1 MSSEFKLPIYY
12 LENKERLDE
21 NIKEDLE
28 FNKVTECKEG
38 RPSLLEKIYKPKS
51 KIGKLYLHKQGEYFT
66 NNKLFLKQTQQI
78 ISNLKAIDIQK
89 KNIFTHKCNDFYD
102 LWNKIRQDENFIDR
116 YYYCDVNFFKFLNH
130 NSFFLQLLSLYNL
143 FSPILSLCIPILML
157 IVPFFMLKFSGVKIT
172 LASYFEVLQKIFS
185 KHALGNFSNIMK
197 EVSWEKRFYALIS
210 IGFYLFSIYQN
221 SLVCY
226 RFYQNFKQIHDDLF
240 LLMDYLNITIENMN
254 EYGKLIYK
262 HNTYAPFL
270 NSMQDY
276 KHKLESLLVNLNKIN
291 KFTFSH
297 KKLNEIG
304 YVMKYY
310 YEIHI
315 NEDIK
320 DIMEYSFGFNAYM
333 EHLQG
338 IEQLHREKLIK
349 KCKFGKKLKFKNIY
363 NAYLIDKTPVK
374 NNISFD
380 KNIIVTGPNA
390 SGKTTILKS
399 ILFNLIFS
407 QAYGFGFYDT
417 ATIPLYNKIHCY
429 LNIPD
434 TSGRDSLFQAE
445 ARRCKEI
452 MDSFNNKEKHFC
464 IFDELF
470 SGTNP
475 NEACSSSYGF
485 IKYMLNKKVDFILT
499 THLHELCYKL
509 DNSLQNLNMEV
520 IEEENYNFKYSYQIK
535 YGISSIKGGI
545 KVLKDLNFPN
555 EIIQDSL
562 LFRSNY

>member
-1 MSSEFKLPIYY
+1 MSSNFELPIYY
-12 LENKERLDE
+12 LENKQKIDE

-28 FNKVTECKEG
+28 FNKINETKED
-38 RPSLLEKIYKPKS
+38 RPNLLEKIYTPNS
-51 KIGKLYLHKQGEYFT
+51 KIGKIYLSKQGEYFT
-66 NNKLFLKQTQQI
+66 NNKLFLKQTQEM
-78 ISNLKAIDIQK
+78 ISKIKANQHQNFVSQK
-89 KNIFTHKCNDFYD
+89 YDDFYD
-102 LWNKIRQDENFIDR
+102 LWNKIRNDENFIDR

-143 FSPILSLCIPILML
+143 FSPVLSLCIPILML

-172 LASYFEVLQKIFS
+172 LTSYIEVLQKIFS
-185 KHALGNFSNIMK
+185 RHALGNIGNIMK

-240 LLMDYLNITIENMN
+240 LLIDYLNITLRNMD
-254 EYGKLIYK
+254 EYSKLIYK
-262 HNTYAPFL
+262 HNTYTPFL
-270 NSMQDY
+270 NCLQQY

-320 DIMEYSFGFNAYM
+320 DIIEYSFGFNAYM

-338 IEQLHREKLIK
+338 IEHLYREKLIK
-349 KCKFGKKLKFKNIY
+349 KCKFGRKLKFKNIY
-363 NAYLIDKTPVK
+363 NAYLLDKTPTK

-407 QAYGFGFYDT
+407 QSYGFGFYDS

-452 MDSFNNKEKHFC
+452 IDSFKNNEKHFC

-499 THLHELCYKL
+499 THLHELCL
-509 DNSLQNLNMEV
+509 QLNDNILNLNMEV
-520 IEEENYNFKYSYQIK
+520 LEQDNFSFKYSYQIK
-535 YGISSIKGGI
+535 NGISSIKGGI
-545 KVLKDLNFPN
+545 KVLKDLNYPN
-555 EIIQDSL
+555 EIIQDSI

>member
-1 MSSEFKLPIYY
+1 MSNSFELPIYY
-12 LENKERLDE
+12 LENKQKIDE

-28 FNKVTECKEG
+28 FNKVNESKEE
-38 RPSLLEKIYKPKS
+38 RPSLLEKIYIPKS
-51 KIGKLYLHKQGEYFT
+51 KIGKLHLPKQGEYFT
-66 NNKLFLKQTQQI
+66 NNKLFLKQTQNI
-78 ISNLKAIDIQK
+78 IGKLQENKCHKTNIQK
-89 KNIFTHKCNDFYD
+89 YDEFYD
-102 LWNKIRQDENFIDR
+102 LWNKIRNDENFIDR

-143 FSPILSLCIPILML
+143 FSPVLSLCIPILML

-172 LASYFEVLQKIFS
+172 LTTYFEVLQKIFS

-240 LLMDYLNITIENMN
+240 LLVDYLNISISNMN
-254 EYGKLIYK
+254 DYSLLISNQ
-262 HNTYAPFL
+262 NTYAPFL
-270 NSMQDY
+270 NCMQDY
-276 KHKLESLLVNLNKIN
+276 KHKLASLLDKLNKIN
-291 KFTFSH
+291 KFSFSH

-315 NEDIK
+315 NGDIK
-320 DIMEYSFGFNAYM
+320 DIIEYSFGFNAYI
-333 EHLQG
+333 EHLHG
-338 IEQLHREKLIK
+338 IQRLYREKLIK
-349 KCKFGKKLKFKNIY
+349 KCKFGRKLKFKHIY
-363 NAYLIDKTPVK
+363 NPYLLDKNPIK
-374 NNISFD
+374 NNITFD

-407 QAYGFGFYDT
+407 QCYGFGFYDN

-452 MDSFNNKEKHFC
+452 IDSFNNKEKHFC

-475 NEACSSSYGF
+475 NEACSSSYAF

-499 THLHELCYKL
+499 THLHELCSQL
-509 DNSLQNLNMEV
+509 NEHILNLNMEV
-520 IEEENYNFKYSYQIK
+520 IEKDNLSFEYTYQINN
-535 YGISSIKGGI
+535 GISSIKGGI
-545 KVLKDLNFPN
+545 KVLKDLNYPA

>member
-1 MSSEFKLPIYY
+1 MSSNFELPIYY
-12 LENKERLDE
+12 LENKQKIDE

-28 FNKVTECKEG
+28 FNKINETKED
-38 RPSLLEKIYKPKS
+38 RPNLLEKIYTPNS
-51 KIGKLYLHKQGEYFT
+51 KIGKIYLSKQGEYFT
-66 NNKLFLKQTQQI
+66 NNKLFLKQTQDM
-78 ISNLKAIDIQK
+78 ISKLK
-89 KNIFTHKCNDFYD
+89 KNEHQIFVSQKYDDFYD
-102 LWNKIRQDENFIDR
+102 LWNKIRNDENFIDR

-143 FSPILSLCIPILML
+143 FSPVLSLCIPILML

-172 LASYFEVLQKIFS
+172 LTSYIEVLQKIFS
-185 KHALGNFSNIMK
+185 RHALGNIGNIMK

-240 LLMDYLNITIENMN
+240 LLTDYLNITLRNMD
-254 EYGKLIYK
+254 EYSKLIYK
-262 HNTYAPFL
+262 YNTYSPFL
-270 NSMQDY
+270 NCLQEY
-276 KHKLESLLVNLNKIN
+276 KHKLESLLDKLNKIN

-320 DIMEYSFGFNAYM
+320 DMVEYSFGFNAYM

-349 KCKFGKKLKFKNIY
+349 KCKFGRKLKFKNIY
-363 NAYLIDKTPVK
+363 NAYLLDKTPTK

-407 QAYGFGFYDT
+407 QSYGFGFYDS

-452 MDSFNNKEKHFC
+452 IDSFKNNEKHFC

-499 THLHELCYKL
+499 THLHELCL
-509 DNSLQNLNMEV
+509 QLNDNILNLNMEV
-520 IEEENYNFKYSYQIK
+520 LEQDNFSFKYSYQIK
-535 YGISSIKGGI
+535 NGISSIKGGI
-545 KVLKDLNFPN
+545 KVLKDLNYPN
-555 EIIQDSL
+555 EIIQDSI

>member
-1 MSSEFKLPIYY
+1 MSSEFELPIYY

-28 FNKVTECKEG
+28 FNKVTDSKEG

-51 KIGKLYLHKQGEYFT
+51 KIGNLYLHKQGEYFT

-78 ISNLKAIDIQK
+78 ISNLKAIDLQK
-89 KNIFTHKCNDFYD
+89 NNIFTQKCDEFYD

-185 KHALGNFSNIMK
+185 KHALGNFSNIIK

-240 LLMDYLNITIENMN
+240 LLIDYLNISIRNMD

-270 NSMQDY
+270 NCMQDY

-338 IEQLHREKLIK
+338 IELLHREKLIK
-349 KCKFGKKLKFKNIY
+349 KCKFGRKLKFKNIY

>member
-1 MSSEFKLPIYY
+1 
-12 LENKERLDE
+12 
-21 NIKEDLE
+21 
-28 FNKVTECKEG
+28 
-38 RPSLLEKIYKPKS
+38 
-51 KIGKLYLHKQGEYFT
+51 
-66 NNKLFLKQTQQI
+66 
-78 ISNLKAIDIQK
+78 
-89 KNIFTHKCNDFYD
+89 
-102 LWNKIRQDENFIDR
+102 
-116 YYYCDVNFFKFLNH
+116 
-130 NSFFLQLLSLYNL
+130 
-143 FSPILSLCIPILML
+143 
-157 IVPFFMLKFSGVKIT
+157 MLKFSGVKIT
-172 LASYFEVLQKIFS
+172 LTSYIEVLQKIFS
-185 KHALGNFSNIMK
+185 RHALGNIGNIMK

-240 LLMDYLNITIENMN
+240 LLIDYLNITLRNMD
-254 EYGKLIYK
+254 EYSKLIYK
-262 HNTYAPFL
+262 HNTYTPFL
-270 NSMQDY
+270 NCLQEY

-320 DIMEYSFGFNAYM
+320 DIIEYSFGFNAYM

-338 IEQLHREKLIK
+338 IEHLYREKLIK
-349 KCKFGKKLKFKNIY
+349 KCKFGRKLKFKNIY
-363 NAYLIDKTPVK
+363 NAYLLDKTPTK

-407 QAYGFGFYDT
+407 QSYGFGFYDS

-452 MDSFNNKEKHFC
+452 IDSFKNNEKHFC

-499 THLHELCYKL
+499 THLHELCL
-509 DNSLQNLNMEV
+509 QLNDNILNLNMEV
-520 IEEENYNFKYSYQIK
+520 LEQDNFSFKYSYQIK
-535 YGISSIKGGI
+535 NGISSIKGGI
-545 KVLKDLNFPN
+545 KVLKDLNYPN
-555 EIIQDSL
+555 EIIQDSI

>member
-1 MSSEFKLPIYY
+1 MSSNFELPIYY
-12 LENKERLDE
+12 LENKEKLDE

-28 FNKVTECKEG
+28 FNKVTDSSEE
-38 RPSLLEKIYKPKS
+38 RPSLLEKIYKPTS
-51 KIGKLYLHKQGEYFT
+51 KIGKIYLPKQGEYFT
-66 NNKLFLKQTQQI
+66 NNKLFLKQTQDI
-78 ISNLKAIDIQK
+78 ISKLKENQAHKNYIQK
-89 KNIFTHKCNDFYD
+89 YDQFYD
-102 LWNKIRQDENFIDR
+102 LWNKIREDENFIDR

-143 FSPILSLCIPILML
+143 FSPVLSLCIPILML
-157 IVPFFMLKFSGVKIT
+157 IVPFFMLKFSGVPIT
-172 LASYFEVLQKIFS
+172 LSSYIEVLQKIFS

-197 EVSWEKRFYALIS
+197 EVSWEKRFYALVS

-226 RFYQNFKQIHDDLF
+226 RFYQNFKKIHDDLF
-240 LLMDYLNITIENMN
+240 LLIDYLNISIKNMN
-254 EYGKLIYK
+254 DYSILISK
-262 HNTYAPFL
+262 HNTYHPFL
-270 NSMQDY
+270 TSMENY
-276 KHKLESLLVNLNKIN
+276 KNKLTCLVDNLNKIN

-297 KKLNEIG
+297 KKLHEIG
-304 YVMKYY
+304 YVMKCYY
-310 YEIHI
+310 DIHI
-315 NEDIK
+315 KDDIK
-320 DIMEYSFGFNAYM
+320 DIIEYSFGFNAYT
-333 EHLQG
+333 EHLQS
-338 IEQLHREKLIK
+338 IQELYREKLIK
-349 KCKFGKKLKFKNIY
+349 KCKFGRKLKFKNIY
-363 NAYLIDKTPVK
+363 NAYLLDKTPIK

-390 SGKTTILKS
+390 SGKTTMLKS

-407 QAYGFGFYDT
+407 QSYGFGFYDN

-452 MDSFNNKEKHFC
+452 IDSFKSKEKHFC

-485 IKYMLNKKVDFILT
+485 VKYMLNKKVDFILT

-509 DNSLQNLNMEV
+509 DNSIQNLNMEV
-520 IEEENYNFKYSYQIK
+520 IEGDNYTFEYSYQIK
-535 YGISSIKGGI
+535 HGISSIKGGI
-545 KVLKDLNFPN
+545 KVLKDLSFPN
-555 EIIQDSL
+555 EIIEDSI

>member
-1 MSSEFKLPIYY
+1 MSSNFELPIYY
-12 LENKERLDE
+12 LENKEKLDE

-28 FNKVTECKEG
+28 FNKVTDSSEE
-38 RPSLLEKIYKPKS
+38 RPSLLEKIYKPTS
-51 KIGKLYLHKQGEYFT
+51 KIGKIYLPKQGEYFT
-66 NNKLFLKQTQQI
+66 NNKLFLKQTQDI
-78 ISNLKAIDIQK
+78 ISKLKENQAHKNYIQK
-89 KNIFTHKCNDFYD
+89 YDDFYD
-102 LWNKIRQDENFIDR
+102 LWNKIREDENFIDR

-143 FSPILSLCIPILML
+143 FSPVLSLCIPILML

-185 KHALGNFSNIMK
+185 KHALGNFGNIMK
-197 EVSWEKRFYALIS
+197 EVSWEKRFYALVS

-226 RFYQNFKQIHDDLF
+226 RFYQNFKKIHDDLF
-240 LLMDYLNITIENMN
+240 LLIDYLNISIKNMN
-254 EYGKLIYK
+254 DYSILISK
-262 HNTYAPFL
+262 HNTYHPFL
-270 NSMQDY
+270 TCMENY
-276 KHKLESLLVNLNKIN
+276 KNKLTCLVDNLNKIN

-304 YVMKYY
+304 YVMKCYY
-310 YEIHI
+310 DIHI
-315 NEDIK
+315 KDDIK
-320 DIMEYSFGFNAYM
+320 DIIEYSFGFNAYI
-333 EHLQG
+333 EHLQS
-338 IEQLHREKLIK
+338 IQELYREKLIK

-363 NAYLIDKTPVK
+363 NAYLLDKTPIK

-390 SGKTTILKS
+390 SGKTTMLKS

-407 QAYGFGFYDT
+407 QSYGFGFYDN

-452 MDSFNNKEKHFC
+452 IDSFKSKEKHFC

-509 DNSLQNLNMEV
+509 DNSIQNLNMEV
-520 IEEENYNFKYSYQIK
+520 IEGDNYTFEYSYQIK
-535 YGISSIKGGI
+535 HGISSIKGGI
-545 KVLKDLNFPN
+545 KVLKDLSFPN
-555 EIIQDSL
+555 EIIEDSI

>member
-1 MSSEFKLPIYY
+1 MSNNFELPIYY
-12 LENKERLDE
+12 LENKQELDN

-28 FNKVTECKEG
+28 FNKINESNED
-38 RPSLLEKIYKPKS
+38 RPSLLKKIYKPNS
-51 KIGKLYLHKQGEYFT
+51 KIGNLYLSKQGEYFT
-66 NNKLFLKQTQQI
+66 NNKLYLKQTQQI
-78 ISNLKAIDIQK
+78 ISKLK
-89 KNIFTHKCNDFYD
+89 KNELHENYVKKYDEFYD
-102 LWNKIRQDENFIDR
+102 LWNKIREDENFIDR
-116 YYYCDVNFFKFLNH
+116 YYYCDVDFFKFLNH

-143 FSPILSLCIPILML
+143 FSPILSLCIPIIML
-157 IVPFFMLKFSGVKIT
+157 IVPFFMLKFSGVPIT
-172 LASYFEVLQKIFS
+172 ITSYIEVLQKIFS

-210 IGFYLFSIYQN
+210 VGFYVFSIYQN

-226 RFYQNFKQIHDDLF
+226 RFYQNFKQIHNELF
-240 LLMDYLNITIENMN
+240 VIKDYLDITIKNIN
-254 EYGKLIYK
+254 DFSIIISK
-262 HNTYAPFL
+262 HNTYTPFF
-270 NSMQDY
+270 NCMQER
-276 KHKLESLLVNLNKIN
+276 KHKLESLLHDLNKIN
-291 KFTFSH
+291 DFTFSH
-297 KKLNEIG
+297 KKINEIG
-304 YVMKYY
+304 YVMKCY

-315 NEDIK
+315 NNNIK
-320 DIMEYSFGFNAYM
+320 DIIEYSFGFNAYI
-333 EHLQG
+333 EHLQT
-338 IEQLHREKLIK
+338 IELLHREKLIK

-363 NAYLIDKTPVK
+363 NAYLLDKTPVK

-407 QAYGFGFYDT
+407 QSYGFGFYDN

-452 MDSFNNKEKHFC
+452 IDSFKYKEKHFC

-485 IKYMLNKKVDFILT
+485 IKYMLQKKVDFILT
-499 THLHELCYKL
+499 THLHELCFKL
-509 DNSLQNLNMEV
+509 EDNIQNLNMEV
-520 IEEENYNFKYSYQIK
+520 IEKDNYEFEYSYNIK
-535 YGISSIKGGI
+535 NGISSIKGGI
-545 KVLKDLNFPN
+545 KVLTDLSYPE

>member
-1 MSSEFKLPIYY
+1 MSSNFELPIYY
-12 LENKERLDE
+12 LENKQKIDE

-28 FNKVTECKEG
+28 FNKINETKED
-38 RPSLLEKIYKPKS
+38 RPNLLEKIYTPNS
-51 KIGKLYLHKQGEYFT
+51 KIGKIYLSKQGEYFT
-66 NNKLFLKQTQQI
+66 NNKLFLKQTQEM
-78 ISNLKAIDIQK
+78 ISKIKANQHQNFVSQK
-89 KNIFTHKCNDFYD
+89 YDDFYD
-102 LWNKIRQDENFIDR
+102 LWNKIRNDENFLDR

-143 FSPILSLCIPILML
+143 FSPVLSLCIPILML

-172 LASYFEVLQKIFS
+172 LTSYIEVLQKIFS
-185 KHALGNFSNIMK
+185 RHALGNIGNIMK

-240 LLMDYLNITIENMN
+240 LLIDYLNITLRNMD
-254 EYGKLIYK
+254 EYSKLIYK
-262 HNTYAPFL
+262 HNTYTPFL
-270 NSMQDY
+270 NCLQQY

-320 DIMEYSFGFNAYM
+320 DMVEYSFGFNAYM

-338 IEQLHREKLIK
+338 IEHLYREKLIK
-349 KCKFGKKLKFKNIY
+349 KCKFGRKLKFKNIY
-363 NAYLIDKTPVK
+363 NAYLLDKTPTK

-407 QAYGFGFYDT
+407 QSYGFGFYDS

-452 MDSFNNKEKHFC
+452 IDSFKNNEKHFC

-499 THLHELCYKL
+499 THLHELCL
-509 DNSLQNLNMEV
+509 QLNDNILNLNMEV
-520 IEEENYNFKYSYQIK
+520 LEQDNFSFKYSYQIK
-535 YGISSIKGGI
+535 NGISSIKGGI
-545 KVLKDLNFPN
+545 KVLKDLNYPN
-555 EIIQDSL
+555 EIIQDSI

>member
-1 MSSEFKLPIYY
+1 MSSNFELPIYY
-12 LENKERLDE
+12 LENKEKIDE

-28 FNKVTECKEG
+28 FNTVTECKEE
-38 RPSLLEKIYKPKS
+38 RPSLLEKIYKPTS
-51 KIGKLYLHKQGEYFT
+51 KIGKLYLPKQGEYFT
-66 NNKLFLKQTQQI
+66 NNKLFLKQTQEI
-78 ISNLKAIDIQK
+78 MSKLKENQEHKNNIK
-89 KNIFTHKCNDFYD
+89 KYDDFYD

-116 YYYCDVNFFKFLNH
+116 YYYCDVQYFKFLNH

-143 FSPILSLCIPILML
+143 FSPVLSLCIPILML

-185 KHALGNFSNIMK
+185 KHALGNFGNIMK

-226 RFYQNFKQIHDDLF
+226 RFYQNFKQIHKDLF
-240 LLMDYLNITIENMN
+240 VLIDYLNITLTNMD
-254 EYGKLIYK
+254 EYISIISK

-270 NSMQDY
+270 DSIQYNKEKMNT
-276 KHKLESLLVNLNKIN
+276 LVDNLNKIN
-291 KFTFSH
+291 EFSFSH
-297 KKLNEIG
+297 QKLNEIG
-304 YVMKYY
+304 YVMKCYY
-310 YEIHI
+310 DIHTKD
-315 NEDIK
+315 DIK
-320 DIMEYSFGFNAYM
+320 QIIEYSFGFNAYV
-333 EHLQG
+333 EQLQG
-338 IEQLHREKLIK
+338 IQKLYREKLIK

-363 NAYLIDKTPVK
+363 NAYLLDKKPTK

-407 QAYGFGFYDT
+407 QCYGFGFYDN

-452 MDSFNNKEKHFC
+452 IDSFKNNEKHFC
-464 IFDELF
+464 VFDELF

-509 DNSLQNLNMEV
+509 DNQIQNLNMEV
-520 IEEENYNFKYSYQIK
+520 IECDNYTFKYSYQIK
-535 YGISSIKGGI
+535 HGISSIKGGI
-545 KVLKDLNFPN
+545 KVLKDLSFPN
-555 EIIQDSL
+555 EIIEDSI

>member
-1 MSSEFKLPIYY
+1 MSNNFELPIFY
-12 LENKERLDE
+12 LENKQKLDE

-28 FNKVTECKEG
+28 FNKINETKEE
-38 RPSLLEKIYKPKS
+38 RPNLLEKIYKPQS
-51 KIGKLYLHKQGEYFT
+51 KIGKLYLSKQGEYFT
-66 NNKLFLKQTQQI
+66 NNKLYLKQTQDI
-78 ISNLKAIDIQK
+78 ISKLKENKLHDYYIK
-89 KNIFTHKCNDFYD
+89 KYDEFYD
-102 LWNKIRQDENFIDR
+102 LWNKIRLDENFIDR
-116 YYYCDVNFFKFLNH
+116 YYYCDVNLFKFLNH
-130 NSFFLQLLSLYNL
+130 NSLFLQILSLYNL
-143 FSPILSLCIPILML
+143 FSPILSLSIPILML
-157 IVPFFMLKFSGVKIT
+157 IVPFFMLKFSGVTIT
-172 LASYFEVLQKIFS
+172 MTSYFEVLQNIFS

-226 RFYQNFKQIHDDLF
+226 RFYQNFKQIHEDLF
-240 LLMDYLNITIENMN
+240 VLTDYINITLRNID
-254 EYGKLIYK
+254 EYSNIISK
-262 HNTYAPFL
+262 HNTYAPFFNCIQTYKEKL
-270 NSMQDY
+270 NT
-276 KHKLESLLVNLNKIN
+276 LVNDLNKIN
-291 KFTFSH
+291 TFSFSH
-297 KKLNEIG
+297 KKFNEIG
-304 YVMKYY
+304 YVMKCY

-320 DIMEYSFGFNAYM
+320 NMIEYSFGFNAYI

-338 IEQLHREKLIK
+338 IQQLYREKLIK
-349 KCKFGKKLKFKNIY
+349 KCKFGRKLKFKNIY
-363 NAYLIDKTPVK
+363 NAYLLDKIPIK
-374 NNISFD
+374 NNIIFD

-407 QAYGFGFYDT
+407 QCYGFGFYDN

-452 MDSFNNKEKHFC
+452 LDSFNNKEKHFC

-509 DNSLQNLNMEV
+509 DNSILNLNMEV
-520 IEEENYNFKYSYQIK
+520 IEGNNFTFKYSYQIK
-535 YGISSIKGGI
+535 HGISSIKGGI
-545 KVLKDLNFPN
+545 KVLTDLNYPP
-555 EIIQDSL
+555 EIIHDSL

>member
-1 MSSEFKLPIYY
+1 MSSNFELPIYY
-12 LENKERLDE
+12 LENKQKIDE

-28 FNKVTECKEG
+28 FNKINETKED
-38 RPSLLEKIYKPKS
+38 RPNLLEKIYVPKS
-51 KIGKLYLHKQGEYFT
+51 KIGKIYLSKQGEYFT
-66 NNKLFLKQTQQI
+66 NNKLFLKQTQDM
-78 ISNLKAIDIQK
+78 ISKIKQNKAQNNYIQSY
-89 KNIFTHKCNDFYD
+89 DQFYE

>member
-1 MSSEFKLPIYY
+1 MSSNFELPIYY
-12 LENKERLDE
+12 LENKEKLDE

-28 FNKVTECKEG
+28 FNKVTDSSEE
-38 RPSLLEKIYKPKS
+38 RPSLLEKIYKPTS
-51 KIGKLYLHKQGEYFT
+51 KIGKIYLPKQGEYFT
-66 NNKLFLKQTQQI
+66 NNKLFLKQTQDI
-78 ISNLKAIDIQK
+78 ISKLKENQAHKNYIQK
-89 KNIFTHKCNDFYD
+89 YDEFYD
-102 LWNKIRQDENFIDR
+102 LWNKIREDENFIDR

-143 FSPILSLCIPILML
+143 FSPVLSLCIPILML
-157 IVPFFMLKFSGVKIT
+157 IVPFFMLKFSGVPIT
-172 LASYFEVLQKIFS
+172 LSSYIEVLQKIFS

-197 EVSWEKRFYALIS
+197 EVSWEKRFYALVS

-226 RFYQNFKQIHDDLF
+226 RFYQNFKKIHDDLF
-240 LLMDYLNITIENMN
+240 LLIDYLNISIKNMN
-254 EYGKLIYK
+254 DYSILISK
-262 HNTYAPFL
+262 HNTYHPFL
-270 NSMQDY
+270 TSMENY
-276 KHKLESLLVNLNKIN
+276 KNKLTCLVDNLNKIN

-297 KKLNEIG
+297 KKLHEIG
-304 YVMKYY
+304 YVMKCYY
-310 YEIHI
+310 DIHI
-315 NEDIK
+315 KDDIK
-320 DIMEYSFGFNAYM
+320 DIIEYSFGFNAYT
-333 EHLQG
+333 EHLQS
-338 IEQLHREKLIK
+338 IQELYREKLIK
-349 KCKFGKKLKFKNIY
+349 KCKFGRKLKFKNIY
-363 NAYLIDKTPVK
+363 NAYLLDKTPIK

-390 SGKTTILKS
+390 SGKTTMLKS

-407 QAYGFGFYDT
+407 QSYGFGFYDN

-452 MDSFNNKEKHFC
+452 IDSFKSKEKHFC

-485 IKYMLNKKVDFILT
+485 VKYMLNKKVDFILT

-509 DNSLQNLNMEV
+509 DNSIQNLNMEV
-520 IEEENYNFKYSYQIK
+520 IEGDNYTFEYSYQIK
-535 YGISSIKGGI
+535 HGISSIKGGI
-545 KVLKDLNFPN
+545 KVLKDLSFPN
-555 EIIQDSL
+555 EIIEDSI

>member
-1 MSSEFKLPIYY
+1 MSSNFELPIYY
-12 LENKERLDE
+12 LENKQKIDE

-28 FNKVTECKEG
+28 FNKINETKED
-38 RPSLLEKIYKPKS
+38 RPNLLEKIYVPKS
-51 KIGKLYLHKQGEYFT
+51 KIGKIYLSKQGEYFT
-66 NNKLFLKQTQQI
+66 NNKLFLKQTQDM
-78 ISNLKAIDIQK
+78 ISKLKINEHYSY
-89 KNIFTHKCNDFYD
+89 NILKYDDFYD
-102 LWNKIRQDENFIDR
+102 LWNKIRNDENFLDR

-143 FSPILSLCIPILML
+143 FSPVLSLCIPILML

-172 LASYFEVLQKIFS
+172 LTSYIEVLQKIFS
-185 KHALGNFSNIMK
+185 RHALGNIGNIMK

-240 LLMDYLNITIENMN
+240 LLIDYLNITIRNMD
-254 EYGKLIYK
+254 EYSKLIYK
-262 HNTYAPFL
+262 HNTYIPFL
-270 NSMQDY
+270 NCLQQY
-276 KHKLESLLVNLNKIN
+276 KHKLESLLGNLNKIN

-320 DIMEYSFGFNAYM
+320 DIIEYSFGFNAYM

-338 IEQLHREKLIK
+338 IEHLYREKLIK
-349 KCKFGKKLKFKNIY
+349 KCKFGRKLKFKNIY
-363 NAYLIDKTPVK
+363 NAYLLDKTPTK

-407 QAYGFGFYDT
+407 QSYGFGFYDS

-452 MDSFNNKEKHFC
+452 IDSFKNNEKHFC

-475 NEACSSSYGF
+475 NEACSSSFGF

-499 THLHELCYKL
+499 THLHELCL
-509 DNSLQNLNMEV
+509 QLNDNILNLNMEV
-520 IEEENYNFKYSYQIK
+520 LEQDNFSFKYSYQIK
-535 YGISSIKGGI
+535 NGISSIKGGI
-545 KVLKDLNFPN
+545 KVLKDLNYPN
-555 EIIQDSL
+555 EIIQDSI

>member
-1 MSSEFKLPIYY
+1 MSSNFELPIYY
-12 LENKERLDE
+12 LENKEKLDE

-28 FNKVTECKEG
+28 FNKVTDSSEE
-38 RPSLLEKIYKPKS
+38 RPSLLEKIYKPTS
-51 KIGKLYLHKQGEYFT
+51 KIGKIYLPKQGEYFT
-66 NNKLFLKQTQQI
+66 NNKLFLKQTQDI
-78 ISNLKAIDIQK
+78 ISKLKENQAHKNYIQK
-89 KNIFTHKCNDFYD
+89 YDEFYD
-102 LWNKIRQDENFIDR
+102 LWNKIREDENFIDR

-143 FSPILSLCIPILML
+143 FSPVLSLCIPILML
-157 IVPFFMLKFSGVKIT
+157 IVPFFMLKFSGVPIT
-172 LASYFEVLQKIFS
+172 LTSYIEVLQKIFS

-197 EVSWEKRFYALIS
+197 EVSWEKRFYALVS

-226 RFYQNFKQIHDDLF
+226 RFYQNFKKIHDDLF
-240 LLMDYLNITIENMN
+240 LLIDYLNISIKNMN
-254 EYGKLIYK
+254 DYSILISK
-262 HNTYAPFL
+262 HNTYHPFL
-270 NSMQDY
+270 TSMENY
-276 KHKLESLLVNLNKIN
+276 KNKLTCLVDNLNKIN

-297 KKLNEIG
+297 KKLHEIG
-304 YVMKYY
+304 YVMKCYY
-310 YEIHI
+310 DIHI
-315 NEDIK
+315 KDDIK
-320 DIMEYSFGFNAYM
+320 DIIEYSFGFNAYT
-333 EHLQG
+333 EHLQS
-338 IEQLHREKLIK
+338 IQELYREKLIK
-349 KCKFGKKLKFKNIY
+349 KCKFGRKLKFKNIY
-363 NAYLIDKTPVK
+363 NAYLLDKTPIK

-390 SGKTTILKS
+390 SGKTTMLKS

-407 QAYGFGFYDT
+407 QSYGFGFYDN

-452 MDSFNNKEKHFC
+452 IDSFKSKEKHFC

-485 IKYMLNKKVDFILT
+485 IKYMLNKKVDFNLT

-509 DNSLQNLNMEV
+509 DNSIQNLNMEV
-520 IEEENYNFKYSYQIK
+520 IEGDNYTFEYSYQIK
-535 YGISSIKGGI
+535 HGISSIKGGI
-545 KVLKDLNFPN
+545 KVLKDLSFPN
-555 EIIQDSL
+555 EIIEDSI

>member
-1 MSSEFKLPIYY
+1 MSSNFELPIYY
-12 LENKERLDE
+12 LENKQKIDE

-28 FNKVTECKEG
+28 FKKINKTKED
-38 RPSLLEKIYKPKS
+38 RPNLLEKIYTPNS
-51 KIGKLYLHKQGEYFT
+51 KIGKIYLSKQGEYFT
-66 NNKLFLKQTQQI
+66 NNKLFLKQTQEM
-78 ISNLKAIDIQK
+78 ISKIKANQHQNFVSQK
-89 KNIFTHKCNDFYD
+89 YDDFYD
-102 LWNKIRQDENFIDR
+102 LWNKIRNDENFIDR

-143 FSPILSLCIPILML
+143 FSPVLSLCIPILML

-172 LASYFEVLQKIFS
+172 LTSYIEVLQKIFS
-185 KHALGNFSNIMK
+185 RHALGNIGNIMK

-240 LLMDYLNITIENMN
+240 LLIDYLNITLRNMD
-254 EYGKLIYK
+254 EYSKLIYK
-262 HNTYAPFL
+262 HNTYTPFL
-270 NSMQDY
+270 NCLQQY

-320 DIMEYSFGFNAYM
+320 DIIEYSFGFNAYM

-338 IEQLHREKLIK
+338 IEHLYREKLIK
-349 KCKFGKKLKFKNIY
+349 KCKFGRKLKFKNIY
-363 NAYLIDKTPVK
+363 NAYLLDKTPTK

-407 QAYGFGFYDT
+407 QSYGFGFYDS

-452 MDSFNNKEKHFC
+452 IDSFKNNEKHFC

-499 THLHELCYKL
+499 THLHELCL
-509 DNSLQNLNMEV
+509 QLNDNILNLNMEV
-520 IEEENYNFKYSYQIK
+520 LEQDNFSFKYSYQIK
-535 YGISSIKGGI
+535 NGISSIKGGI
-545 KVLKDLNFPN
+545 KVLKDLNYPN
-555 EIIQDSL
+555 EIIQDSI

>member
-89 KNIFTHKCNDFYD
+89 KNIFTQKCNDFYD

>member
-1 MSSEFKLPIYY
+1 MSSNFELPIYY
-12 LENKERLDE
+12 LENKEKIDE

-28 FNKVTECKEG
+28 FNKVTDSSEE
-38 RPSLLEKIYKPKS
+38 RPSLLEKIYKPTS
-51 KIGKLYLHKQGEYFT
+51 KIGKLYLPKEGEYFT
-66 NNKLFLKQTQQI
+66 NNKLFLKQTQDI
-78 ISNLKAIDIQK
+78 ISKLKENQAHKNYIQK
-89 KNIFTHKCNDFYD
+89 YDEFYD
-102 LWNKIRQDENFIDR
+102 LWNKIREDENFIDR

-143 FSPILSLCIPILML
+143 FSPVLSLCIPILML
-157 IVPFFMLKFSGVKIT
+157 IVPFFMLKFSGVPIT
-172 LASYFEVLQKIFS
+172 LSSYIEVLQKIFS

-197 EVSWEKRFYALIS
+197 EVSWEKRFYALVS

-226 RFYQNFKQIHDDLF
+226 RFYQNFKKIHDDLF
-240 LLMDYLNITIENMN
+240 LLIDYLNISIKNMN
-254 EYGKLIYK
+254 DYSILISK
-262 HNTYAPFL
+262 HNTYHPFL
-270 NSMQDY
+270 TSMENY
-276 KHKLESLLVNLNKIN
+276 KNKLTCLVDNLNKIN

-297 KKLNEIG
+297 KKLHEIG
-304 YVMKYY
+304 YVMKCYY
-310 YEIHI
+310 DIHI
-315 NEDIK
+315 KDDIK
-320 DIMEYSFGFNAYM
+320 DIIEYSFGFNAYT
-333 EHLQG
+333 EHLQS
-338 IEQLHREKLIK
+338 IQELYREKLIK
-349 KCKFGKKLKFKNIY
+349 KCKFGRKLKFKNIY
-363 NAYLIDKTPVK
+363 NAYLLDKTPIK
-374 NNISFD
+374 NNIYFD

-390 SGKTTILKS
+390 SGKTTMLKS

-407 QAYGFGFYDT
+407 QSYGFGFYDN

-452 MDSFNNKEKHFC
+452 IDSFKSKEKHFC

-485 IKYMLNKKVDFILT
+485 VKYMLNKKVDFILT

-509 DNSLQNLNMEV
+509 DNSIQNLNMEV
-520 IEEENYNFKYSYQIK
+520 IEGDNYTFEYSYQVK
-535 YGISSIKGGI
+535 HGISSIKGGI
-545 KVLKDLNFPN
+545 KVLKDLSFPN
-555 EIIQDSL
+555 EIIEDSI

>member
-1 MSSEFKLPIYY
+1 MSSNFELPIYY
-12 LENKERLDE
+12 LENKQKIDE

-28 FNKVTECKEG
+28 FNKINETKED
-38 RPSLLEKIYKPKS
+38 RPNLLEKIYTPNS
-51 KIGKLYLHKQGEYFT
+51 KIAKIYLSKEGEYFT
-66 NNKLFLKQTQQI
+66 NNKLFLKQTQDI
-78 ISNLKAIDIQK
+78 ISKLK
-89 KNIFTHKCNDFYD
+89 KNEHQNFVSQKYDDFYE
-102 LWNKIRQDENFIDR
+102 LWNKIRNDEDFIDR

-143 FSPILSLCIPILML
+143 FSPVLSLCIPILML

-172 LASYFEVLQKIFS
+172 LTSYIEVLQKIFS
-185 KHALGNFSNIMK
+185 RHALGNIGNIMK

-240 LLMDYLNITIENMN
+240 LLIDYLNITLRNMD
-254 EYGKLIYK
+254 EYSKLIYK
-262 HNTYAPFL
+262 YNTYTPFL
-270 NSMQDY
+270 NCLQQY
-276 KHKLESLLVNLNKIN
+276 KHKLESLLDKLNKIN

-320 DIMEYSFGFNAYM
+320 DMVEYSFGFNAYM

-338 IEQLHREKLIK
+338 IEQLYREKLIK
-349 KCKFGKKLKFKNIY
+349 KCKFGRKLKFKNIY
-363 NAYLIDKTPVK
+363 NAYLLDKTPTK

-407 QAYGFGFYDT
+407 QSYGFGFYDS

-452 MDSFNNKEKHFC
+452 IDSFKNNEKHFC

-485 IKYMLNKKVDFILT
+485 IKYMLHKKVDFILT
-499 THLHELCYKL
+499 THLHELCL
-509 DNSLQNLNMEV
+509 QLNDNILNLNMEV
-520 IEEENYNFKYSYQIK
+520 LEQDNFSFKYSYQIK
-535 YGISSIKGGI
+535 NGISSIKGGI
-545 KVLKDLNFPN
+545 KVLKDLNYPN
-555 EIIQDSL
+555 EIIQDSI

>member
-1 MSSEFKLPIYY
+1 MSNNFELPIYY
-12 LENKERLDE
+12 LENKEKIDE
-21 NIKEDLE
+21 NIKQDLE
-28 FNKVTECKEG
+28 FNNINETKDY
-38 RPSLLEKIYKPKS
+38 RPNLLEKIYAPKS
-51 KIGKLYLHKQGEYFT
+51 KIGKIYLFKQGEYFT
-66 NNKLFLKQTQQI
+66 NNKLFLKHSQDI
-78 ISNLKAIDIQK
+78 ISKIK
-89 KNIFTHKCNDFYD
+89 KNQQQNIFTQKYDEFYD
-102 LWNKIRQDENFIDR
+102 LWNKIRTDENFIDR

-130 NSFFLQLLSLYNL
+130 NSYFLQLLSLYNL
-143 FSPILSLCIPILML
+143 FSPVLSLCIPILML
-157 IVPFFMLKFSGVKIT
+157 IVPFFMLKCSGVKIT
-172 LASYFEVLQKIFS
+172 LTSYIEVLQKIFS
-185 KHALGNFSNIMK
+185 RHALGNIGNIMK
-197 EVSWEKRFYALIS
+197 EVSWEKRFYAIIS

-226 RFYQNFKQIHDDLF
+226 RFYQNFKQIHQDLF
-240 LLMDYLNITIENMN
+240 VLKDYLIISIENIN
-254 EYGKLIYK
+254 YYSNIISDY
-262 HNTYAPFL
+262 NSYNPFL
-270 NSMQDY
+270 NRLFENKY
-276 KHKLESLLVNLNKIN
+276 KLESLLYNINKIT

-315 NEDIK
+315 NEEIK
-320 DIMEYSFGFNAYM
+320 DIIEYSFGFNAYM

-338 IEQLHREKLIK
+338 LERLYREKLIK

-363 NAYLIDKTPVK
+363 NAYLLDKNPTK
-374 NNISFD
+374 NNISFN
-380 KNIIVTGPNA
+380 KNIIITGPNA

-407 QAYGFGFYDT
+407 QSYGVGFYDN

-452 MDSFNNKEKHFC
+452 IDSFNNNEKHFC

-475 NEACSSSYGF
+475 NEASSSSYGF

-499 THLHELCYKL
+499 THLHELC
-509 DNSLQNLNMEV
+509 LQLNDYIINLNMEV
-520 IEEENYNFKYSYQIK
+520 LEQDNFSFQYSYIIK
-535 YGISSIKGGI
+535 NGISSIKGGI
-545 KVLKDLNFPN
+545 KVLKDLNYPD
-555 EIIQDSL
+555 EIIKESI

>member
-1 MSSEFKLPIYY
+1 MSSNFELPIYY
-12 LENKERLDE
+12 LENKEKIDE

-28 FNKVTECKEG
+28 FNKVTDSNEE
-38 RPSLLEKIYKPKS
+38 RPSLLEKIYKPTS
-51 KIGKLYLHKQGEYFT
+51 KIGKLYLPKEGEYFT
-66 NNKLFLKQTQQI
+66 NNKLFLKQTQDI
-78 ISNLKAIDIQK
+78 ISKLKENQAHKNYIQK
-89 KNIFTHKCNDFYD
+89 YDDFYD
-102 LWNKIRQDENFIDR
+102 LWNKIREDENFIDR

-143 FSPILSLCIPILML
+143 FSPVLSLCIPILML
-157 IVPFFMLKFSGVKIT
+157 IVPFFMLKISGVKISLT
-172 LASYFEVLQKIFS
+172 SYIEVLQKIFS
-185 KHALGNFSNIMK
+185 RHALGNIGNIMK

-240 LLMDYLNITIENMN
+240 LLIDYLNISIKNMN
-254 EYGKLIYK
+254 DYSIVISK
-262 HNTYAPFL
+262 HNTYHPFL
-270 NSMQDY
+270 TCMENY
-276 KHKLESLLVNLNKIN
+276 KNKLTCLVDNLNKIN

-297 KKLNEIG
+297 KKLHEIG
-304 YVMKYY
+304 YVMKCYY
-310 YEIHI
+310 DIHI
-315 NEDIK
+315 KDDIK
-320 DIMEYSFGFNAYM
+320 DIIEYSFGFNAYI
-333 EHLQG
+333 EHLQS
-338 IEQLHREKLIK
+338 IQELYREKLIK
-349 KCKFGKKLKFKNIY
+349 KCKFGRKLKFKNLY
-363 NAYLIDKTPVK
+363 NAYLLDKTPIK

-390 SGKTTILKS
+390 SGKTTMLKS

-407 QAYGFGFYDT
+407 QSYGFGFYDS

-452 MDSFNNKEKHFC
+452 IDSFKNNEKHFC

-485 IKYMLNKKVDFILT
+485 IKYMLNKKVDFVLT

-509 DNSLQNLNMEV
+509 DNSIQNLNMEV
-520 IEEENYNFKYSYQIK
+520 IEGDNYTFEYSYQIK
-535 YGISSIKGGI
+535 HGISSIKGGI
-545 KVLKDLNFPN
+545 KVLKDLSFPN
-555 EIIQDSL
+555 EIIEDSI

>member
-1 MSSEFKLPIYY
+1 MSSNFELPIYY
-12 LENKERLDE
+12 LENKQKIDE

-28 FNKVTECKEG
+28 FNKINETKED
-38 RPSLLEKIYKPKS
+38 RPNLLEKIYTPNS
-51 KIGKLYLHKQGEYFT
+51 KIGKIYLSKQGEYFT
-66 NNKLFLKQTQQI
+66 NNKLFLKQTQDM
-78 ISNLKAIDIQK
+78 ISKLK
-89 KNIFTHKCNDFYD
+89 KNEHQNFVSQKYDDFYE
-102 LWNKIRQDENFIDR
+102 LWNKIRNDEDFIDR

-143 FSPILSLCIPILML
+143 FSPVLSLCIPILML

-172 LASYFEVLQKIFS
+172 LTSYIEVLQKIFS
-185 KHALGNFSNIMK
+185 RHALGNIGNIMK

-240 LLMDYLNITIENMN
+240 LLIDYLNITLRNMD
-254 EYGKLIYK
+254 EYSKLIYK
-262 HNTYAPFL
+262 YNTYTPFL
-270 NSMQDY
+270 NCLQQY
-276 KHKLESLLVNLNKIN
+276 KHKLESLLDKLNKIN

-320 DIMEYSFGFNAYM
+320 EMVEYSFGFNAYM

-338 IEQLHREKLIK
+338 IEQLYREKLIK
-349 KCKFGKKLKFKNIY
+349 KCKFGRKLKFKNIY
-363 NAYLIDKTPVK
+363 NAYLLDKTPTK

-407 QAYGFGFYDT
+407 QSYGFGFYDS

-452 MDSFNNKEKHFC
+452 IDSFKNNEKHFC

-499 THLHELCYKL
+499 THLHELCL
-509 DNSLQNLNMEV
+509 QLNDNILNLNMEV
-520 IEEENYNFKYSYQIK
+520 LEQDNFSFKYSYQIK
-535 YGISSIKGGI
+535 NGISSIKGGI
-545 KVLKDLNFPN
+545 KVLKDLNYPN
-555 EIIQDSL
+555 EIIQDSI

>member
-1 MSSEFKLPIYY
+1 MSSNFELPIYY
-12 LENKERLDE
+12 LENKEKIDE

-28 FNKVTECKEG
+28 FNTVTECKEE
-38 RPSLLEKIYKPKS
+38 RPSLLEKIYKPTS
-51 KIGKLYLHKQGEYFT
+51 KIGKLYLPKQGEYFT
-66 NNKLFLKQTQQI
+66 NNKLFLKQTQEI
-78 ISNLKAIDIQK
+78 MSKLKENQEHKNNIK
-89 KNIFTHKCNDFYD
+89 KYDDFYD

-116 YYYCDVNFFKFLNH
+116 YYYCDVQYFKFLNH

-143 FSPILSLCIPILML
+143 FSPVLSLCIPILML

-185 KHALGNFSNIMK
+185 KHALGNFGNIMK

-226 RFYQNFKQIHDDLF
+226 RFYQNFKQIHKDLF
-240 LLMDYLNITIENMN
+240 VLIDYLNITLTNMD
-254 EYGKLIYK
+254 EYISIISK

-270 NSMQDY
+270 DSIQYNKEKMNT
-276 KHKLESLLVNLNKIN
+276 LVHNLNKIN
-291 KFTFSH
+291 EFSFSH
-297 KKLNEIG
+297 QKLNEIG
-304 YVMKYY
+304 YVMKCYY
-310 YEIHI
+310 DIHTKD
-315 NEDIK
+315 DIK
-320 DIMEYSFGFNAYM
+320 QIIEYSFGFNAYV
-333 EHLQG
+333 EQLQG
-338 IEQLHREKLIK
+338 IQKLYREKLIK

-363 NAYLIDKTPVK
+363 NAYLLDKKPTK

-407 QAYGFGFYDT
+407 QCYGFGFYDN

-452 MDSFNNKEKHFC
+452 IDSFKNNEKHFC
-464 IFDELF
+464 VFDELF

-509 DNSLQNLNMEV
+509 DNQIQNLNMEV
-520 IEEENYNFKYSYQIK
+520 IECDNYTFKYSYQIK
-535 YGISSIKGGI
+535 HGISSIKGGI
-545 KVLKDLNFPN
+545 KVLKDLSFPN
-555 EIIQDSL
+555 EIIEDSI

>member
-1 MSSEFKLPIYY
+1 MSSNFELPIYY
-12 LENKERLDE
+12 LENKEKLDE

-28 FNKVTECKEG
+28 FNKVTDSSEE
-38 RPSLLEKIYKPKS
+38 RPSLLEKIYKPTS
-51 KIGKLYLHKQGEYFT
+51 KIGKIYLPKQGEYFT
-66 NNKLFLKQTQQI
+66 NNKLFLKQTQDI
-78 ISNLKAIDIQK
+78 ISKLKENQAHKNYIQK
-89 KNIFTHKCNDFYD
+89 YDEFYD
-102 LWNKIRQDENFIDR
+102 LWNKIREDENFIDR

-143 FSPILSLCIPILML
+143 FSPVLSLCIPILML
-157 IVPFFMLKFSGVKIT
+157 IVPFFMLKFSGVPIT
-172 LASYFEVLQKIFS
+172 LSSYIEVLQKIFS

-197 EVSWEKRFYALIS
+197 EVSWEKRFYALVS

-226 RFYQNFKQIHDDLF
+226 RFYQNFKKIHDDLF
-240 LLMDYLNITIENMN
+240 LLIDYLNISIQNMN
-254 EYGKLIYK
+254 DYSILISK
-262 HNTYAPFL
+262 HNTYHPFL
-270 NSMQDY
+270 TSMENY
-276 KHKLESLLVNLNKIN
+276 KNKLTCLVDNLNKIN

-297 KKLNEIG
+297 KKLHEIG
-304 YVMKYY
+304 YVMKCYY
-310 YEIHI
+310 DIHI
-315 NEDIK
+315 KDDIK
-320 DIMEYSFGFNAYM
+320 DIIEYSFGFNAYT
-333 EHLQG
+333 EHLQS
-338 IEQLHREKLIK
+338 IQELYREKLIK
-349 KCKFGKKLKFKNIY
+349 KCKFGRKLKFMNIY
-363 NAYLIDKTPVK
+363 NAYLLDKTPIK

-390 SGKTTILKS
+390 SGKTTMLKS

-407 QAYGFGFYDT
+407 QSYGFGFYDN

-452 MDSFNNKEKHFC
+452 IDSFKSKEKHFC

-485 IKYMLNKKVDFILT
+485 VKYMLNKKVDFILT

-509 DNSLQNLNMEV
+509 DNSIQNLNMEV
-520 IEEENYNFKYSYQIK
+520 IEGDNYTFEYSYQIK
-535 YGISSIKGGI
+535 HGISSIKGGI
-545 KVLKDLNFPN
+545 KVLKDLSFPN
-555 EIIQDSL
+555 EIIEDSI

>member
-1 MSSEFKLPIYY
+1 MSSNFELPIYY
-12 LENKERLDE
+12 LENKQKIDE

-28 FNKVTECKEG
+28 FNKINETKED
-38 RPSLLEKIYKPKS
+38 RPNLLEKIYTPNS
-51 KIGKLYLHKQGEYFT
+51 KIAKIYLSKEGEYFT
-66 NNKLFLKQTQQI
+66 NNKLFLKQTQDM
-78 ISNLKAIDIQK
+78 ISKLK
-89 KNIFTHKCNDFYD
+89 KNEHQNFVSQKYDDFYE
-102 LWNKIRQDENFIDR
+102 LWNKIRNDEDFIDR

-143 FSPILSLCIPILML
+143 FSPVLSLCIPILML

-172 LASYFEVLQKIFS
+172 LTSYIEVLQKIFS
-185 KHALGNFSNIMK
+185 RHALGNIGNIMK

-240 LLMDYLNITIENMN
+240 LLTDYLNITLRNMD
-254 EYGKLIYK
+254 EYSKLIYK
-262 HNTYAPFL
+262 YNTYTPFL
-270 NSMQDY
+270 NCLQQY
-276 KHKLESLLVNLNKIN
+276 KHKLESLLDKLNKIN

-320 DIMEYSFGFNAYM
+320 DMVEYSFGFNAYM

-349 KCKFGKKLKFKNIY
+349 KCKFGRKLKFKNIY
-363 NAYLIDKTPVK
+363 NAYLLDKTPTK

-407 QAYGFGFYDT
+407 QSYGFGFYDS

-452 MDSFNNKEKHFC
+452 IDSFKNNEKHFC

-499 THLHELCYKL
+499 THLHELCL
-509 DNSLQNLNMEV
+509 QLNDNILNLNMEV
-520 IEEENYNFKYSYQIK
+520 LEQDNFSFKYSYQIK
-535 YGISSIKGGI
+535 NGISSIKGGI
-545 KVLKDLNFPN
+545 KVLKDLNYPN
-555 EIIQDSL
+555 EIIQDSI